1 VFIKNRTIFK
11 DIHEKGINLSK
22 KTPEMATKRLN
33 AYQDVLNREPKHIE
47 FDGKLSELF
56 GQNVFH
62 MDVMREYLPSE
73 TYKSMLESAQNGTRL
88 DRKNADQVASAMK
101 DWSISKGATH
111 YTHWFQPLTG
121 TTAEKH
127 DAFFKPIGPGKAIER
142 FDGDLLV
149 QQEPDASSFPNGGIR
164 NTFEARGYT
173 AWDPSS
179 PAFVIGKTL
188 CIPTIF
194 ISYTG
199 ESLDY
204 KMPLIKALTAID
216 ATAVEVCQYFDKN
229 VNKVNATLGWEQEYF
244 LIDSALFN
252 ARPDIMLT
260 GRALFGH
267 APAKGQQLDDHYFG
281 SIPERVNAFMRE
293 FEVESLKLG
302 IPVTTRHNE
311 VAPNQFECAPIF
323 EECNLANDHNLLL
336 MDIMEKTA
344 RKHNFRV
351 LLHEKPFAGVNGSGK
366 HNNWSLSTNTGVN
379 LLAPGKNPKSNL
391 QFLTFLVNTIM
402 AIHENAGLLRAAI
415 ASAGNDHRLGANEAP
430 PAIISVLIGSQLSQL
445 LDDLEKNVKAGKM
458 TPQDKTELKM
468 NIGKIPQILLDNT
481 DRNRT
486 SPFAFTGNKFE
497 FRAVGS
503 SANCGSAMI
512 VLNTIMAK
520 QLRVFKIAVDAR
532 IAKGES
538 KDEAILKELQS
549 LIKHSKKIRFEG
561 NGYGEEWVIEAEKR
575 GLANLKD
582 TPRAL
587 QIWHDKNVAKLFD
600 EMGVLSPRELD
611 ARREIEFENYV
622 LKIQIESRLM
632 GDLIQNN
639 FIPAAVEYQ
648 NKLITNVQGLMN
660 ILGDKAGKE
669 ASKAQI
675 EIIEK
680 ISMHM
685 NKMKTA
691 SDAMLE
697 QRKIANKLEHA
708 EDKALAYCDNVKSH
722 FDEIRYHADK
732 LELLVEDELWPLP
745 KFREM
750 LFTR

>member
-1 VFIKNRTIFK
+1 
-11 DIHEKGINLSK
+11 
-22 KTPEMATKRLN
+22 MATKRLQ
-33 AYQDVLNREPKHIE
+33 AYQDVLNRVPKNVDLNEKI
-47 FDGKLSELF
+47 SELF
-56 GQNVFH
+56 GKNVFH
-62 MDVMREYLPSE
+62 IEIMREYLPSDAF
-73 TYKSMLESAQNGTRL
+73 KSMVESIQNGTRL
-88 DRKNADQVASAMK
+88 DRKMADQVASAMK
-101 DWSISKGATH
+101 DWAITKGATH

-121 TTAEKH
+121 ATAEKH

-204 KMPLIKALTAID
+204 KMPLLKALNVID
-216 ATAVEVCQYFDKN
+216 QAATEICQYFDKN
-229 VNKVNATLGWEQEYF
+229 VTKVNATLGWEQEYF
-244 LIDSALFN
+244 LIDQALFN
-252 ARPDIMLT
+252 ARPDLMMT

-267 APAKGQQLDDHYFG
+267 AAAKGQQLEDHYFG
-281 SIPERVNAFMRE
+281 SIPDRITAFMRE
-293 FEVESLKLG
+293 FEKEAILLG

-336 MDIMEKTA
+336 MDLMEKIA
-344 RKHNFRV
+344 RKHDFRL

-366 HNNWSLSTNTGVN
+366 HNNWSLGTNTGVN

-391 QFLTFLVNTIM
+391 QFLTFFVNTIK
-402 AIHENAGLLRAAI
+402 AIHDHADILRACI

-430 PAIISVLIGSQLSQL
+430 PAIISVFIGTQLSNL
-445 LDDLEKNVKAGKM
+445 LDDLEKNIKAGKM
-458 TPQDKTELKM
+458 TPEDKTELKL
-468 NIGKIPQILLDNT
+468 NIGKIPQIMLDNT

-503 SANCGSAMI
+503 SANCASAMI
-512 VLNTIMAK
+512 VINTIVSK
-520 QLRVFKIAVDAR
+520 QLKVFKKSVDAR
-532 IAKGES
+532 IEKGES
-538 KDEAILKELQS
+538 KDEAILKELQK
-549 LIKHSKKIRFEG
+549 LIKESKKIRFEG
-561 NGYGEEWVIEAEKR
+561 NGYGDEWVKEAEKR
-575 GLANLKD
+575 GLNNLKD

-587 QIWHDKNVAKLFD
+587 KVWGEKNVKQLFD
-600 EMGVLSPRELD
+600 ELNILTPRELD
-611 ARREIEFENYV
+611 ARQEIEFDSYI
-622 LKIQIESRLM
+622 LKVQIEARIM
-632 GDLIQNN
+632 GDVVQSMI
-639 FIPAAVEYQ
+639 IPAVIEYQ
-648 NKLITNVQGLMN
+648 NKLIKNVEGLFHV
-660 ILGDKAGKE
+660 LGDKAGKE
-669 ASKAQI
+669 AAKGQI
-675 EIIEK
+675 ELIQRIA
-680 ISMHM
+680 IHLNSMKAAAD
-685 NKMKTA
+685 KML
-691 SDAMLE
+691 ME
-697 QRKIANKLEHA
+697 RKAANKIENV
-708 EDKALAYCDNVKSH
+708 EKKAFAYCDKVKVY

-732 LELLVEDELWPLP
+732 LELLVDDELWPLP

>member
-1 VFIKNRTIFK
+1 
-11 DIHEKGINLSK
+11 
-22 KTPEMATKRLN
+22 MATKRLE
-33 AYQDVLNREPKHIE
+33 AYQDVLHREPKHID
-47 FDGKLSELF
+47 FNGKLSDLF
-56 GQNVFH
+56 GKNVFH
-62 MDVMREYLPSE
+62 AEQMREYLPSD
-73 TYKSMLESAQNGTRL
+73 TYKLMMDCMTNGTRL
-88 DRKNADQVASAMK
+88 ERKIADQVASAMK
-101 DWSISKGATH
+101 DWAISKGATH

-121 TTAEKH
+121 ATAEKH
-127 DAFFKPIGPGKAIER
+127 DAFFKPVGPGRAIER
-142 FDGDLLV
+142 FDGDMLV

-179 PAFVIGKTL
+179 PAFIIGKTL

-204 KMPLIKALTAID
+204 KMPLLKALHAVD
-216 ATAVEVCQYFDKN
+216 QAAVEVCQYFDKS

-252 ARPDIMLT
+252 ARPDLMLT

-267 APAKGQQLDDHYFG
+267 APAKGQQLEDHYFG
-281 SIPERVNAFMRE
+281 SIPERVMAYMRE
-293 FEVESLKLG
+293 FETEALSLG

-336 MDIMEKTA
+336 MDLMEKIA

-379 LLAPGKNPKSNL
+379 LLAPGKNPKTNL
-391 QFLTFLVNTIM
+391 QFLTFFVNTIK
-402 AIHENAGLLRAAI
+402 AIHDNADLLRACI

-430 PAIISVLIGSQLSQL
+430 PAIISAFIGTQLSSV
-445 LDDLEKNVKAGKM
+445 LDDLEKNIKAGKM
-458 TPQDKTELKM
+458 TPQDKTELKL
-468 NIGKIPQILLDNT
+468 NIGKIPQIMLDNT

-520 QLRVFKIAVDAR
+520 QLKEFKKSVDKR
-532 IAKGES
+532 IDKGES
-538 KDEAILKELQS
+538 KDEAILKELQVM
-549 LIKHSKKIRFEG
+549 IKESKKIRFEG
-561 NGYGEEWVIEAEKR
+561 NGYGDEWVKDAEKR

-587 QIWHDKNVAKLFD
+587 KVWHDKKVEKLFA
-600 EMGVLSPRELD
+600 EMNVLSPRELE

-632 GDLIQNN
+632 GDITQNY
-639 FIPAAVEYQ
+639 FTPAAVEYQ
-648 NKLITNVQGLMN
+648 NKLIRNVQGLLQ
-660 ILGDKAGKE
+660 ILGEKNGRIA
-669 ASKAQI
+669 AKAQI
-675 EIIEK
+675 EIIER
-680 ISMHM
+680 ISLHL
-685 NKMKTA
+685 NKMRVAAEK
-691 SDAMLE
+691 MLE
-697 QRKIANKLEHA
+697 QRKVANKIEHA
-708 EDKALAYCDNVKSH
+708 EEKAMAYCDNVKSY

-745 KFREM
+745 KFREL

>member
-1 VFIKNRTIFK
+1 MSKIKN
-11 DIHEKGINLSK
+11 
-22 KTPEMATKRLN
+22 MATKRLN
-33 AYQDVLNREPKHIE
+33 AYNDVLNRTPKSVE
-47 FDGKLSELF
+47 LDGKLSDLF
-56 GQNVFH
+56 GTLVFH
-62 MDVMREYLPSE
+62 SDVMREYLPSD
-73 TYKSMLESAQNGTRL
+73 TYKSMMDAIHTGARL
-88 DRKNADQVASAMK
+88 DRKLADQVATAMK
-101 DWSISKGATH
+101 DWALSKGATH

-127 DAFFKPIGPGKAIER
+127 DAFLKPIGPGRAIER
-142 FDGDLLV
+142 FDGDMLV

-179 PAFVIGKTL
+179 PAFLIGKTL

-204 KMPLIKALTAID
+204 KTPLLRALHCIDKA
-216 ATAVEVCQYFDKN
+216 AVDVCQYFDKN
-229 VNKVNATLGWEQEYF
+229 VNKVIATLGWEQEYF
-244 LIDSALFN
+244 LVDQALFN
-252 ARPDIMLT
+252 ARPDLMMT

-267 APAKGQQLDDHYFG
+267 APAKGQQLEDHYFG

-293 FEVESLKLG
+293 FEMESLRLG

-336 MDIMEKTA
+336 MDLMEKIA
-344 RKHNFRV
+344 RKHDFRV

-366 HNNWSLSTNTGVN
+366 HNNWSLGTNTGVN

-391 QFLTFLVNTIM
+391 QFLTFFVNTIM
-402 AIHENAGLLRAAI
+402 AIHDNADLLRASI

-430 PAIISVLIGSQLSQL
+430 PAIISAFIGSSLTTL
-445 LDDLEKNVKAGKM
+445 LDDLEKNIKAGKM
-458 TPQDKTELKM
+458 TPQDKTELKL

-503 SANCGSAMI
+503 SANCASAMI
-512 VLNTIMAK
+512 VINTIVANQLIKFK
-520 QLRVFKIAVDAR
+520 QAVDAR
-532 IAKGES
+532 INKGEG
-538 KDEAILKELQS
+538 KDEAILKELQV
-549 LIKHSKKIRFEG
+549 LIKASKKIRFEG
-561 NGYGEEWVIEAEKR
+561 NGYGEEWVKDAEKR
-575 GLANLKD
+575 GLSNRKD

-587 QIWHDKNVAKLFD
+587 QAYHDKSIEKLF
-600 EMGVLSPRELD
+600 ESMGVLSPRELE
-611 ARREIEFENYV
+611 ARREIEFDGYV

-632 GDLIQNN
+632 GDLVNN
-639 FIPAAVEYQ
+639 NIIPAVLEYQ
-648 NKLITNVQGLMN
+648 NKLIQNIQGMMSVFGEKEGKAMASTQID
-660 ILGDKAGKE
+660 ILKQVNLHLAAMKSASEKMLAERKKAN
-669 ASKAQI
+669 
-675 EIIEK
+675 
-680 ISMHM
+680 SM
-685 NKMKTA
+685 
-691 SDAMLE
+691 
-697 QRKIANKLEHA
+697 
-708 EDKALAYCDNVKSH
+708 EDVEEKALAYCDKVKVH

-732 LELLVEDELWPLP
+732 LELIVEDELWPLP
-745 KFREM
+745 KFREL
-750 LFTR
+750 LFIR